1 MSPLDPCLFV
11 LTDASTGFVH
21 GAIGMHVDDG
31 LCFGDSMFDK
41 ALAQLESRFPFGSKR
56 ERDFLFTGIHIYQD
70 EFYNIHLSQSEY
82 TLGIDPIHVDRHRR
96 KNETETVTETERQ
109 SLRGVIGSLQY
120 AATNSRPDLS
130 AKLSFLQ
137 SRINCATI
145 ADLLDAN
152 RLLGEA
158 KKYSDTTITIS
169 SIPEEKVRIVA
180 YSDASFASRA
190 KQQSQKGDIFHQKSA
205 MASPLV
211 WYSKKIERVVASTLA
226 AETFALSSAEDAE
239 EDEAEDEEEDED
251 EVEVEDEDE
260 DEDEVNPSRT
270 NRGSS
275 VQTEED
281 AEEDEE
287 EDEDEDEDEDENED
301 EKEDEDEDE
310 SGDGVDFDHEDEN
323 DITLLKI
330 RWAFEAFEA

>member
-1 MSPLDPCLFV
+1 MRRKLNLGQHEICELLKSAYGLVNASYLWYQELKETLLNLGFQMSPLDPCLFV

-31 LCFGDSMFDK
+31 LCFGDSTFDK

-180 YSDASFASRA
+180 YSDASFFCI
-190 KQQSQKGDIFHQKSA
+190 QSQTAKSKGWFVFSC
-205 MASPLV
+205 S
-211 WYSKKIERVVASTLA
+211 
-226 AETFALSSAEDAE
+226 
-239 EDEAEDEEEDED
+239 
-251 EVEVEDEDE
+251 
-260 DEDEVNPSRT
+260 
-270 NRGSS
+270 
-275 VQTEED
+275 
-281 AEEDEE
+281 
-287 EDEDEDEDEDENED
+287 
-301 EKEDEDEDE
+301 
-310 SGDGVDFDHEDEN
+310 
-323 DITLLKI
+323 
-330 RWAFEAFEA
+330 

>member
-1 MSPLDPCLFV
+1 M
-11 LTDASTGFVH
+11 
-21 GAIGMHVDDG
+21 
-31 LCFGDSMFDK
+31 
-41 ALAQLESRFPFGSKR
+41 
-56 ERDFLFTGIHIYQD
+56 
-70 EFYNIHLSQSEY
+70 
-82 TLGIDPIHVDRHRR
+82 GIDPIHVDRHRR

-130 AKLSFLQ
+130 AKLSLLQ

-190 KQQSQKGDIFHQKSA
+190 KQQSQKGGLFLAVHEDIFHQKSA

-226 AETFALSSAEDAE
+226 AETFALSSAVDLTHWLRLAWEWLRQPNIPWQTPE
-239 EDEAEDEEEDED
+239 EVMKHAAPSIAVMDCKSLYDVITKNTTPQCQEHRTLIEALASKTTPNM
-251 EVEVEDEDE
+251 VFGRIGYIVLH
-260 DEDEVNPSRT
+260 NWLI
-270 NRGSS
+270 
-275 VQTEED
+275 
-281 AEEDEE
+281 
-287 EDEDEDEDEDENED
+287 
-301 EKEDEDEDE
+301 
-310 SGDGVDFDHEDEN
+310 H
-323 DITLLKI
+323 
-330 RWAFEAFEA
+330 